1 MKKQNS
7 ATIKILKDYKEYIE
21 HSKYLEKLPSNKEGS
36 YSFTQIDSALGRKK
50 IKCQELEIALMKEI
64 LTNPSI
70 LEKSEELDLMKEMKA
85 LNLTCCLQVANPT
98 PISTKKAYDQAT
110 DILATRISD
119 IKHFFNI
126 DKMASMG
133 YDGDHPEL
141 IAESHQVARTLAE
154 QDCIIGLMKLMAS
167 NPEILTIQDINGNN
181 IGMECARLKL
191 TVCAEV
197 AKANAEA
204 AVQKNELGYTIDD
217 TIELAKPKAF
227 RKPSLRDVDFER

>member
-1 MKKQNS
+1 MKKQNVS
-7 ATIKILKDYKEYIE
+7 IIEILKDYKEYVK
-21 HSKYLEKLPSNKEGS
+21 HSKYLENLPSNKEGS
-36 YSFTQIDSALGRKK
+36 YSFTQIDSSIGRKK

-70 LEKSEELDLMKEMKA
+70 MEKSEELDLMKEMKELKLA
-85 LNLTCCLQVANPT
+85 SCLEVANPT

-110 DILATRISD
+110 DILAKHISN

-133 YDGDHPEL
+133 YDGNRPEL
-141 IAESHQVARTLAE
+141 IVESHQVARILAE

-197 AKANAEA
+197 AKANPEA
-204 AVQKNELGYTIDD
+204 AAQKNELGYTIDD

-227 RKPSLRDVDFER
+227 RKPKFRDVDFEK